1 MRGEYKHIQKTKKKH
16 PELPLRARRIP
27 TTTRDSGKPTGT
39 TSACAENT
47 GGHTT
52 GKIDYGNYL
61 RVRGEYSRRML
72 GGMGGGELPP
82 RARRILLGLGPIFL
96 LPGTTSA
103 CAENTSMLRIWVMMS
118 RNYLRVRGEY
128 AALCSTTRLRGE
140 LPPRARRIRFTVSWG

>member
-61 RVRGEYSRRML
+61 CVRGEYLTRGTASSPML
-72 GGMGGGELPP
+72 ELPP
-82 RARRILLGLGPIFL
+82 RARRILTAHARRHGRG
-96 LPGTTSA
+96 GTTSA
-103 CAENTSMLRIWVMMS
+103 CAENTFGAGAYLFAT

-128 AALCSTTRLRGE
+128 QHAKDLGNDESE
-140 LPPRARRIRFTVSWG
+140 LPPRARRIRCAVLHY